1 MANGEQAVNIDVKT
15 SGAKAAAK
23 EAKTAAKEVLGLSK
37 IVQKLSGAFSKAFS
51 PEKVVDFFR
60 SAIQSS
66 GALDKELLV
75 MRLALGKLK
84 AAIGDAVAPMGAVL
98 IPIINQ
104 AIWAATRLVKA
115 VGQVIAALFGQGN
128 AAKTAAQNQTAL
140 AKANDKAKKSLA
152 GFDEINQLDT
162 ADSEETAE
170 ATAPATEDTLTP
182 QLQPVVEKILSL
194 IQPLKEIDFAPA
206 VAAFGRL
213 KEAIAPIGQALFAGL
228 EWAWHN
234 LLVPL
239 AAWTIEDLLP
249 VFLET
254 LASALGVLNAV
265 IVALQPGATWLWET
279 FLQPIAQWTGEIIIQ
294 ALQWLS
300 EKLEVFGEWIRN
312 NQSIVEV
319 FALAL
324 GSFATGWTLVNTAVG
339 IWESIGTVATAVTTA
354 FGVAANTATGTILL
368 VAAAIAAVI
377 AIVVLLVKNWDT
389 VKATAIQVWEAIKSA
404 WGNAWSW
411 FKGKILDPL
420 VNGFKTVANGI
431 IGFLNGLIAGAV
443 SAVNG
448 IVRALNKLN
457 FTVPDWVPGLGGKT
471 LGFQLKELNTPKIPY
486 LARGAVLPANK
497 PFMAVLGDQKHGTN
511 IEAPL
516 DTIKQALAEVL
527 AVQDSETVVQVNF
540 TGSLA
545 QLARVLK
552 PEIDIESR
560 RRGGSLAKGATF

>member
-1 MANGEQAVNIDVKT
+1 M
-15 SGAKAAAK
+15 
-23 EAKTAAKEVLGLSK
+23 
-37 IVQKLSGAFSKAFS
+37 
-51 PEKVVDFFR
+51 
-60 SAIQSS
+60 
-66 GALDKELLV
+66 
-75 MRLALGKLK
+75 
-84 AAIGDAVAPMGAVL
+84 
-98 IPIINQ
+98 
-104 AIWAATRLVKA
+104 
-115 VGQVIAALFGQGN
+115 
-128 AAKTAAQNQTAL
+128 
-140 AKANDKAKKSLA
+140 A

-162 ADSEETAE
+162 ADSSGGSGDSGSTGEIAMPETA
-170 ATAPATEDTLTP
+170 DTLTP
-182 QLQPVVEKILSL
+182 QLQAVVDKILSL
-194 IQPLKEIDFAPA
+194 TEPLKMIDFSPA

-213 KEAIAPIGQALFAGL
+213 KEAITPISQALFAGL

-239 AAWTIEDLLP
+239 AAWTVTDLLP
-249 VFLET
+249 VFLDIIAAG
-254 LASALGVLNAV
+254 LDFLR
-265 IVALQPGATWLWET
+265 IIIMALQPAATWLWDT

-294 ALQWLS
+294 ALQWLAERLENIS
-300 EKLEVFGEWIRN
+300 NWIQNNGKLIESVI
-312 NQSIVEV
+312 IV
-319 FALAL
+319 L
-324 GSFATGWTLVNTAVG
+324 GSFAAAWGLVNGAIWLINGAVG
-339 IWESIGTVATAVTTA
+339 AWNTISALGTVVTAG
-354 FGVAANTATGTILL
+354 FGVAMQTLMSPITL
-368 VAAAIAAVI
+368 VIAAIAAVI

-431 IGFLNGLIAGAV
+431 IGFLNGLVAGAIN
-443 SAVNG
+443 AVNG

-486 LARGAVLPANK
+486 LAKGAVLPANK

-527 AVQDSETVVQVNF
+527 GSRESETVVQVSFN
-540 TGSLA
+540 GDLA

-552 PEIDIESR
+552 PAIETETR
-560 RRGGSLAKGATF
+560 RIGASLAKGGAF